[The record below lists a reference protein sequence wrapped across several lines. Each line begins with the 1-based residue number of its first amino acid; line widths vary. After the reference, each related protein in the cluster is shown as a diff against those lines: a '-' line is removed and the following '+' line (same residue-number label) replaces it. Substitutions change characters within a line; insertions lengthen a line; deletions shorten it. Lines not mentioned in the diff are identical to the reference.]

1 MDEVLIDAWRRVCK
15 SIGFAG
21 FIAIKA
27 YVTVDEE
34 VTDPKLLDG
43 IGTYRAITRSSPSI
57 TESLN
62 AALKAVIFLNRHSCC
77 SEPSIVF

>member
-1 MDEVLIDAWRRVCK
+1 MEVLIDARRRVLK
-15 SIGFAG
+15 SIGSAG
-21 FIAIKA
+21 LITIKA
-27 YVTVDEE
+27 NVTVDEE

-62 AALKAVIFLNRHSCC
+62 AALKAVIFLNRHSYH
-77 SEPSIVF
+77 SERSISF